1 MIVKAIEL
9 RNKENLQKIKKYRD
23 IINGG
28 QNELNWMLS

>member
-9 RNKENLQKIKKYRD
+9 RDKENLQKIKKHRD

-28 QNELNWMLS
+28 QIELS